1 MGAVLCELVGL
12 FLLDVFK
19 GIFGLNRVGLY
30 RDDGLAVLPNSSG
43 FKVEKLKKQTHAFFK
58 SMGLRVTVE
67 SPLVITDF
75 LDVKLNLND
84 ISFMPYRKQNAKIMY
99 VNKQSSHP
107 KNIIKQ
113 IPNIINQRLNKR
125 SSKEENFLKT

>member
-1 MGAVLCELVGL
+1 
-12 FLLDVFK
+12 
-19 GIFGLNRVGLY
+19 
-30 RDDGLAVLPNSSG
+30 
-43 FKVEKLKKQTHAFFK
+43 
-58 SMGLRVTVE
+58 MGLRVTVE

-125 SSKEENFLKT
+125 SSKEENFLKTKDDMKK